1 MILVVEVATLMKRR
15 TFIQASMAAPVQ
27 AAQPAP
33 RMPVL
38 DYGRSFLA
46 GVAPW
51 NRVRFWIESR
61 TRVIDE
67 RTGKQEDFL
76 QCAACKS
83 ENTFAPKDLLQKDN
97 YDFTPIFGPEFG
109 VIFRRKAYLNP
120 NYREV
125 RKAAAMW
132 DGQTHQLREAA
143 EARALSSTA
152 SIRKATHEGR
162 PLVAQTE
169 IFDQSA
175 RLRAILE
182 YPVKTMNIHDEK
194 DIYQVDTGPV
204 ALPDL
209 TRRQARLA
217 DSISLAFVAFNAPH
231 FADFVIEDPTPIIE
245 SGREVTRVHHYSRL
259 LTLRAEN
266 RLYAL

>member
-1 MILVVEVATLMKRR
+1 
-15 TFIQASMAAPVQ
+15 
-27 AAQPAP
+27 
-33 RMPVL
+33 MPLL
-38 DYGRSFLA
+38 DYGRSFLS

-67 RTGKQEDFL
+67 STGKHEDFL

-83 ENTFAPKDLLQKDN
+83 ENTFASKDLFQKDN

-109 VIFRRKAYLNP
+109 IIFRRKAYLSP

-125 RKAAAMW
+125 RRAATMW
-132 DGQTHQLREAA
+132 DGQTHRLHEAA
-143 EARALSSTA
+143 GVQALSSNA

-169 IFDQSA
+169 IFDRTN

-194 DIYQVDTGPV
+194 DLYQVDTGPV

-209 TRRQARLA
+209 SRRNARLV

-231 FADFVIEDPTPIIE
+231 FADFVVEDVTPIVMGGKE
-245 SGREVTRVHHYSRL
+245 AARVRHYSRL
-259 LTLRAEN
+259 LTLPAEN
-266 RLYAL
+266 RLYVCG